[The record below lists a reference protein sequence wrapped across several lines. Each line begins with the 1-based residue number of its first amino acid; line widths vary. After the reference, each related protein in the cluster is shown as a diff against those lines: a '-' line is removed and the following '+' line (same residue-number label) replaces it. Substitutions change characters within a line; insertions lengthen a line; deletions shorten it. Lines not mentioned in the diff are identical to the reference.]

1 VKSQIPH
8 NTFKASFSYKS
19 LKGSI
24 PNYLYVKESE
34 SEILES
40 LESEIL
46 ELESDI
52 LSLTLQPW
60 VELRS

>member
-1 VKSQIPH
+1 MTH
-8 NTFKASFSYKS
+8 
-19 LKGSI
+19 
-24 PNYLYVKESE
+24 YLYVKESE

-46 ELESDI
+46 ESDSDI

-60 VELRS
+60 VPGWKLEAEMPLLML